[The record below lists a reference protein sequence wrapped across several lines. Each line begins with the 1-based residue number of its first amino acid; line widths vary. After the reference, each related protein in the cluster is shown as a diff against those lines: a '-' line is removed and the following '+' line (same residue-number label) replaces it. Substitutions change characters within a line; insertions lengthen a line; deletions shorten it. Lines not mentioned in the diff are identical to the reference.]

1 MNRRERCRILIEG
14 SGNLLKE
21 LGEEIEKSYTVQT
34 IDEPNE
40 GVVMV
45 RMRDTARK
53 APFYLG
59 EVLVTEAKVQVDG
72 AVGIGIVRGRHP
84 KRAYRLALVDGAW
97 NRGVDRCGRWTELLV
112 EERKR
117 IEEVRERE
125 EGRILQT
132 RVDFSTM
139 DDQGVEK

>member
-1 MNRRERCRILIEG
+1 MKRRERSRILIEG
-14 SGNLLKE
+14 SDKLLKS
-21 LGEEIEKSYTVQT
+21 LGEEIENSYPVKI

-45 RMRDTARK
+45 RMRDTTRK

-72 AVGIGIVRGRHP
+72 AVGIGIIKGHHP
-84 KRAYRLALVDGAW
+84 KKAYRLALVDGAW
-97 NRGVDRCGRWTELLV
+97 NRGVKEIPQWTSLLK
-112 EERKR
+112 EERDRLNLLK
-117 IEEVRERE
+117 ELE
-125 EGRILQT
+125 EGRIAHT

-139 DDQGVEK
+139 QDQGVEL

>member
-1 MNRRERCRILIEG
+1 MNRKERCRILIEG
-14 SGNLLKE
+14 SGRLLKD
-21 LGEEIEKSYTVQT
+21 LGEEIEKSFSVQT

-45 RMRDTARK
+45 RMRDSARK

-72 AVGIGIVRGRHP
+72 AVGIGIIRGHHP

-97 NRGVDRCGRWTELLV
+97 NRGVPQIADWTKRLV
-112 EERKR
+112 KERVLIAR
-117 IEEVRERE
+117 EQERE
-125 EGRILQT
+125 EGRILKT

-139 DDQGVEK
+139 EDQGVEK